1 MALEEQGMSSFMR
14 SGMFSLMGL
23 FEIIPALQEI
33 RLEKKYNEEKNAR
46 EKAAFHPEVI
56 ARYGKRNPMG
66 LLWANQDTIDLFRQ
80 RLIAKGIP
88 FVIVSADQIKS
99 PEIHPG
105 GPFVFVVRDIDQER
119 AAKILQDIIKELEQN
134 QEQDGQEQE
143 EEEDREEDYERERT
157 TEDGPGPSD
166 EEEKKA
172 GSGRI

>member
-66 LLWANQDTIDLFRQ
+66 LLWANQPTSNLF
-80 RLIAKGIP
+80 
-88 FVIVSADQIKS
+88 
-99 PEIHPG
+99 
-105 GPFVFVVRDIDQER
+105 
-119 AAKILQDIIKELEQN
+119 
-134 QEQDGQEQE
+134 
-143 EEEDREEDYERERT
+143 
-157 TEDGPGPSD
+157 
-166 EEEKKA
+166 
-172 GSGRI
+172 